1 MTYSRPQIILHWV
14 VFVLIAAQFI
24 GHEPIRG
31 AFDTWMKGGEIG
43 FSPMV
48 AGHVAGGLLVLLF
61 ALVRL
66 GLRRKHGVPPLP
78 EGQGAATRM
87 LAHLT
92 HGVLYG
98 LMILMPVS
106 GAVAWFGSN
115 AFAAYAHGVMRF
127 AMLGFVALHV
137 IGALYHQF
145 VLKDGLMARMKRS
158 RSRVT

>member
-1 MTYSRPQIILHWV
+1 MTYSRPQILLHWV
-14 VFVLIAAQFI
+14 GFVLIAAQFI

-31 AFDTWMKGGEIG
+31 AFDAWMQHGEIG

-48 AGHVAGGLLVLLF
+48 AGHVVGGMLVLLL
-61 ALVRL
+61 ALWRL

-78 EGQGAATRM
+78 EGQGAATRY

-98 LMILMPVS
+98 LMIFMPVT

-115 AFAAYAHGVMRF
+115 ETAAYAHGVLRF
-127 AMLGFVALHV
+127 GMLGFVALHV

-145 VLKDGLMARMKRS
+145 VLKDGLMARMKRA
-158 RSRVT
+158 R